1 MTEATVLIVEDDAL
15 TACSVA
21 LALQSAGYKV
31 CGVAGSEE
39 EAITAAEETRPGFAI
54 VDVNLSPGDGRMVAR
69 QLVDRFHTAVLMAT
83 GHCNSPALLHGIGA
97 SAYLPKPYDADE
109 VAPALEA
116 TRRLAQGETLG
127 RLPGNLLRLD

>member
-31 CGVAGSEE
+31 CGVAGSED
-39 EAITAAEETRPGFAI
+39 EAISAAEETRPDFAI
-54 VDVNLSPGDGRMVAR
+54 VDVNLSPGDGRVVAR
-69 QLVDRFHTAVLMAT
+69 QLVERFHTAVLMAT
-83 GHCNSPALLHGIGA
+83 GHCNSPAMLRGIGA
-97 SAYLPKPYDADE
+97 SACLPKPYDADE

-116 TRRLAQGETLG
+116 VRMLAHGEPLG
-127 RLPGNLLRLD
+127 RLPGNMLRLD